1 MTLKELKALLDAANA
16 ALEADPE
23 NSELKTK
30 AEEAQ
35 AAYDAKVA
43 EEGEGENEEDPDESA
58 LDAKTK
64 SYLAKLRK
72 ENAKY
77 RIDAKESKSKLKAE
91 EEKKKAILR
100 AAGIELEDDEEPTEK
115 LKKVSE
121 TNNNLQFRN
130 AILETA
136 VAHGVGSDG
145 LKYFQF
151 LMSEAVNELEE
162 DEELSDEKL
171 AEIVAEAKAKGGKG
185 KANTS
190 VGTGGKGGKE
200 APKPGASDKV
210 TLEKFTRMTMVEKS
224 KLYETNRALYE
235 ELVNEAKKKRV
246 LV

>member
-1 MTLKELKALLDAANA
+1 MTLKELKALLDAAIA

-23 NSELKTK
+23 NAELKTK
-30 AEEAQ
+30 VEEAQ
-35 AAYDAKVA
+35 AAYEAKVA
-43 EEGEGENEEDPDESA
+43 EEGEEGNEEDPDESA

-64 SYLAKLRK
+64 AYLAKLRK

-77 RIDAKESKSKLKAE
+77 RVEAKDSKSKLKAE
-91 EEKKKAILR
+91 EEKRKAILK
-100 AAGIELEDDEEPTEK
+100 AAGIELEEEEPAEK

-136 VAHGVGSDG
+136 VAHGVGSES

-151 LMSEAVNELEE
+151 LMSEAVEELGE
-162 DEELSDEKL
+162 DEELTDEKI
-171 AEIVAEAKAKGGKG
+171 AELVSEAKTKGGGKG

-190 VGTGGKGGKE
+190 VGNGGKGGKE
-200 APKPGASDKV
+200 PPKPGASDKI
-210 TLEKFTRMTMVEKS
+210 TLEKFTRMTMTEKS
-224 KLYETNRALYE
+224 DLYTKNRALYE
-235 ELVNEAKKKRV
+235 ELANEARKKKV